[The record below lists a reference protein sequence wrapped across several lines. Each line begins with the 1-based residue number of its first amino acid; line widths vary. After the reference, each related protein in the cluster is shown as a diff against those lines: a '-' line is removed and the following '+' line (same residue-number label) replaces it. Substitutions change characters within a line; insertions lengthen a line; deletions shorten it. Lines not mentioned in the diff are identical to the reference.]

1 MSQPVSR
8 LRKTKHLAINQQ
20 QQEQQRHYHPE
31 QSNMSDPLLDRKI
44 EDAASGLVPYYSN
57 ALGTVALSNKE
68 NALTIISYINTMR
81 TEANLS
87 DNYRKNL
94 ILLLSTFSNYFQ
106 NKLSFKEITR
116 DNLLTF
122 LDSFRK
128 PESVDPLHKWIGTYN
143 THRMHLTRFFKWL
156 YSPDIEPNKRSK
168 PPVIDN
174 IIQLKRRET
183 SIYKP
188 SDLWTE
194 EDDALFL
201 KYCPSKR
208 IKCYHA
214 VSRDTSCR
222 PHEILK
228 LRIKDIMFKTAGNN
242 NYQYAEVLVNG
253 KTGSRHI
260 PLINSI
266 PYAA

>member
-1 MSQPVSR
+1 M
-8 LRKTKHLAINQQ
+8 
-20 QQEQQRHYHPE
+20 
-31 QSNMSDPLLDRKI
+31 
-44 EDAASGLVPYYSN
+44 
-57 ALGTVALSNKE
+57 LGKVALSNKE

-228 LRIKDIMFKTAGNN
+228 LRIKDIMFKTAAGNN
-242 NYQYAEVLVNG
+242 YHYAEVTVNG
-253 KTGSRHI
+253 KTNKRSESFCKNYGIHMCLDIMLLLKS
-260 PLINSI
+260 PQS
-266 PYAA
+266 

>member
-1 MSQPVSR
+1 
-8 LRKTKHLAINQQ
+8 
-20 QQEQQRHYHPE
+20 
-31 QSNMSDPLLDRKI
+31 
-44 EDAASGLVPYYSN
+44 
-57 ALGTVALSNKE
+57 VALSNID
-68 NALTIISYINTMR
+68 NALTIISYINAMR

-87 DNYRKNL
+87 DHYRMDL
-94 ILLLSTFSNYFQ
+94 IRLLSTLSNHFQ
-106 NKLSFKEITR
+106 NKLSFKQKQMTR
-116 DNLLTF
+116 DNLLAF
-122 LDSFRK
+122 LNSFRK

-143 THRMHLTRFFKWL
+143 INRIHLSRFFKWL
-156 YSPDIEPNKRSK
+156 YSPEIEPNKRPK
-168 PPVIDN
+168 PSVIDN
-174 IIQLKRRET
+174 IAQLKRKET
-183 SIYKP
+183 SICKP
-188 SDLWTE
+188 TDLWTE

-208 IKCYHA
+208 IKCYHT

-228 LRIKDIMFKTAGNN
+228 LRIKDIVFKTTAAG

-266 PYAA
+266 NSICKRLFGP